1 MRFAHRCWSGRW
13 QNTLRGARR
22 ALDAGWT
29 ALEVDLALTRDGQLV
44 GSHDPWLST
53 AHAVDAQGARPP
65 GRVRIRDLSIQALD
79 AWRVGAPGPDDPDD
93 AECVPLATLPELLG
107 VGADTLYL
115 DLKLERRDRPQAWV
129 EALARDLPPGTRHWI
144 EAPDRR
150 TARAVAAAFP
160 HATVVLSTPRFHAD
174 RPDAVDFVT
183 GWLRDRAGR
192 GDVVQSARAAGVRH
206 IACPRQLVSPDLLR
220 RTHTAGLQVVV
231 YGLTDP
237 KRYARYGHVHPMV
250 DLPAR

>member
-1 MRFAHRCWSGRW
+1 MRFAHRCCSGRW

-44 GSHDPWLST
+44 CSHEPWLST
-53 AHAVDAQGARPP
+53 DHAVDAHGARPP
-65 GRVRIRDLSIQALD
+65 GRLRIREMSIQQLD

-93 AECVPLATLPELLG
+93 ADCVPLTTLPELLT
-107 VGADTLYL
+107 VGAETLYL

-129 EALARDLPPGTRHWI
+129 EALTRDLPRDTAHWL

-150 TARAVAAAFP
+150 SARALARAFP
-160 HATVVLSTPRFHAD
+160 DATVVLSTPRFHAD
-174 RPDAVDFVT
+174 RPDALDFVT
-183 GWLRDRAGR
+183 GWLRDRAGH

-206 IACPRQLVSPDLLR
+206 VACPRQLISPDLLR
-220 RTHTAGLQVVV
+220 RTHTAGIQVVV
-231 YGLTDP
+231 YGLSDA
-237 KRYARYGHVHPMV
+237 KRYARFGHVHPMV
-250 DLPAR
+250 DL